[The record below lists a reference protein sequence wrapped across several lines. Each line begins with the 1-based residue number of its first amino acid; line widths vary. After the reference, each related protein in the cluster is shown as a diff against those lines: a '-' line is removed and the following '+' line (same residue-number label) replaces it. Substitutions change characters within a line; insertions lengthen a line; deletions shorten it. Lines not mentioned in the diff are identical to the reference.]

1 MQGLIVVTSKIQ
13 VMNIFYYP
21 KPLSV
26 KVFVLFAC
34 IEVLQAIADYYLGF
48 DKSVIDFQNSFSA
61 YLPNP
66 LLATLYLVN
75 VIMNI
80 IFDAA
85 QMYYIVLIRN
95 NLMRIVY
102 LLGNVA
108 VFYTFFS
115 DTNKVMKAFNS
126 TDSNEVIL
134 GTLGFIALVCA
145 IVTSLCLTRNDF
157 IEWMRHREVQI

>member
-1 MQGLIVVTSKIQ
+1 
-13 VMNIFYYP
+13 MNIFYYP

-48 DKSVIDFQNSFSA
+48 DKSVIDFQNSFGD

-102 LLGNVA
+102 LLGNVV
-108 VFYTFFS
+108 VFYKFFWQ
-115 DTNKVMKAFNS
+115 VIFNCPPI
-126 TDSNEVIL
+126 TKWIIFLPVI
-134 GTLGFIALVCA
+134 F
-145 IVTSLCLTRNDF
+145 S
-157 IEWMRHREVQI
+157 

>member
-1 MQGLIVVTSKIQ
+1 M
-13 VMNIFYYP
+13 
-21 KPLSV
+21 
-26 KVFVLFAC
+26 C

-102 LLGNVA
+102 LLGNVV
-108 VFYTFFS
+108 VFYKFF
-115 DTNKVMKAFNS
+115 
-126 TDSNEVIL
+126 
-134 GTLGFIALVCA
+134 
-145 IVTSLCLTRNDF
+145 
-157 IEWMRHREVQI
+157 